1 MVRKLTF
8 IPCASAVLWLTLSFS
23 SYASANQTKPS
34 PEEWTPSAS
43 LVAQIEAKIKMPKGT
58 TLAAYTR
65 HYYGVVE
72 NKHRIL
78 IGVYIQSDK
87 FPGIRISPMAAV
99 PKVLDAGC
107 GVVNL
112 KYDVNQGR
120 TLAIFCNGN
129 A

>member
-1 MVRKLTF
+1 M
-8 IPCASAVLWLTLSFS
+8 LSFS
-23 SYASANQTKPS
+23 SYALANHTKPS
-34 PEEWTPSAS
+34 PEEWIPSAS
-43 LVAQIEAKIKMPKGT
+43 LIAQIEAKIKMSKGT

-72 NKHRIL
+72 ESHRIL
-78 IGVYIQSDK
+78 IGVYIQTDK
-87 FPGIRISPMAAV
+87 FPGVKISSMAAV
-99 PKVLDAGC
+99 PKVLDGGC

-120 TLAIFCNGN
+120 TLAIFCNGD